1 MGNGD
6 MGFRGHG
13 SVRSPIYKQ
22 HQHTFRVRHGDMGFR
37 RHWGEWGTGT
47 WGLGDMVP
55 LDHLFLNN
63 TYTPLGLDRG
73 TWGLGD
79 MGGRWGHGVMGSRTH
94 GSTRSPM
101 TNTNTPLGLDRG
113 TWGLGDMGRRWGDG
127 DMGSRG
133 HGSIRSPMTNTRDMG
148 SRGHGS
154 VRSPIY
160 KQHQHTFRVRHGDM
174 GFRRHGSTRS
184 PKSNTNTHLG
194 FGCLLCH
201 STQLH
206 HQSKLVSS
214 SNIQN
219 NVLAKMNRHLQCGEQ
234 QVSCSKITKYHACHE
249 KVIVMIDPCHIWNV
263 RWRTAIAPPSVSGH
277 HIILHAC

>member
-1 MGNGD
+1 M
-6 MGFRGHG
+6 
-13 SVRSPIYKQ
+13 I
-22 HQHTFRVRHGDMGFR
+22 
-37 RHWGEWGTGT
+37 
-47 WGLGDMVP
+47 P

-63 TYTPLGLDRG
+63 TCTPLGLDRG

-79 MGGRWGHGVMGSRTH
+79 I
-94 GSTRSPM
+94 
-101 TNTNTPLGLDRG
+101 
-113 TWGLGDMGRRWGDG
+113 GRRWGDG
-127 DMGSRG
+127 DIGSRE
-133 HGSIRSPMTNTRDMG
+133 HNSI
-148 SRGHGS
+148 
-154 VRSPIY
+154 RSPIY

-219 NVLAKMNRHLQCGEQ
+219 NVLAKMNRHLQCGKQ
-234 QVSCSKITKYHACHE
+234 QVSCSKITKYRACHE
-249 KVIVMIDPCHIWNV
+249 KVIVMIDPCHI
-263 RWRTAIAPPSVSGH
+263 
-277 HIILHAC
+277 

>member
-37 RHWGEWGTGT
+37 GHWGEWGTGT

-63 TYTPLGLDRG
+63 AYTPLGLDRG

-133 HGSIRSPMTNTRDMG
+133 HGSIRSTHGTWGLGDMVPLDHLFINNTNTPLGLDTGTWG
-148 SRGHGS
+148 SG
-154 VRSPIY
+154 
-160 KQHQHTFRVRHGDM
+160 
-174 GFRRHGSTRS
+174 RHGSTKS

-234 QVSCSKITKYHACHE
+234 QVSCSKITKYRACHE
-249 KVIVMIDPCHIWNV
+249 KVIVMIDPCHI
-263 RWRTAIAPPSVSGH
+263 
-277 HIILHAC
+277 